1 MTTGPTGG
9 GSGLTTRRI
18 VFGAGRLPFAA
29 AVGAGVGAG
38 GFCEVVDGSGRGVG
52 GTWRNMITRG
62 LTGEDFS
69 VSLLRFSTVVAV
81 ETAGLTRE
89 EELAMGRADSEIPT
103 DFFAVEFDAA
113 PVGGLDVDYFRM

>member
-1 MTTGPTGG
+1 MTTGANGG

-29 AVGAGVGAG
+29 ALGAGGAG
-38 GFCEVVDGSGRGVG
+38 GFCEVVDGSGRGAG
-52 GTWRNMITRG
+52 GTWRNMIPRG

-89 EELAMGRADSEIPT
+89 EELAVGRADSEMPT
-103 DFFAVEFDAA
+103 DFPAVEFDAA
-113 PVGGLDVDYFRM
+113 PVGGLDVDYSRM